1 MGGLEFFFFSSTSS
15 KIRSFSPSFFRL
27 RLDLDTDDSHSRGKK
42 NVSRTC
48 ERGAEAGVL
57 LFLPVPDARFFE
69 EAALPVVVVV
79 VVAAAGVGCV

>member
-1 MGGLEFFFFSSTSS
+1 M
-15 KIRSFSPSFFRL
+15 
-27 RLDLDTDDSHSRGKK
+27 
-42 NVSRTC
+42 SRTC